1 MTAERI
7 KIAIAA
13 LIAIGGLVAFYW
25 MVDRQPLVIRLGAL
39 LGAFAIAAAVMWFTE
54 AGKTFLAFARESW
67 EEAKRV
73 VWPTRK
79 ETLQTTAVVFAFV
92 FIMALFLWVVDASL
106 LWVTQYLLGTRG

>member
-39 LGAFAIAAAVMWFTE
+39 LGAFAVAAAVMWFTE
-54 AGKTFLAFARESW
+54 AGKTFVAFARESLTLPRS
-67 EEAKRV
+67 AARV
-73 VWPTRK
+73 
-79 ETLQTTAVVFAFV
+79 
-92 FIMALFLWVVDASL
+92 S
-106 LWVTQYLLGTRG
+106 